1 MATVDVT
8 YAPAAGRKFVTLTSW
23 AGDAAFS
30 PTPVADGQI
39 EGPDALTMGADGV
52 VTGSDGTYALTYISP
67 SGNIQAASY
76 EIGEAAESATV
87 TATYAPATGRQA
99 VTLTSWAGSAG
110 FATTPTAGSQIEG
123 ANALTIGVD
132 GVITGP
138 DGTYAIHHITTAG
151 VIEADSFAIATAD
164 TTAPIISA
172 LTAAGTDPDTIDV
185 AFSTDEDN
193 GTAYFFASGNTSETA
208 AAIKAGAQGSQ
219 TVSATGDQSLTI
231 TLATG
236 TYRIHAMHED
246 TAGNQSNVLSSA
258 EIVLA
263 EVDAGTE
270 TGTGTAT
277 YSPPGNMTLTTVQE
291 PVDEYLT
298 DGWSSPP
305 ETGEQVLTFTAEGA
319 FDPQL
324 NWSGPA
330 EGAFDYY
337 YINNDG
343 NFYERTITTGSLDSL
358 ADTTPAAFSFT
369 DVTGQPVSTVTESNI
384 ITITGV
390 DAATDVAAS
399 ITGGEYAVSTD
410 DGATFGAY
418 TSAATNV
425 QLDDQIKVRVTT
437 SANNSTGT
445 SAAFTAGG
453 VTDTFTATTEAEAA
467 SVLESTD
474 LESASNV
481 SSSNIS
487 QTHVLESQSL
497 NTDSASSN
505 TQISQT
511 HSLSTENVEAIPTLS
526 LPSFG
531 DMIYALNS
539 SDVESGTNVNTPL
552 LFILSQLNARVS
564 ESLSETS
571 NPMISQTHSI
581 LTNNVEALSLNSIP
595 FFTGEVAPL
604 NMNGIPVKESV
615 VFSASK
621 MPTSLKQGSYYAL
634 KFPVLTNGEAVVSVE
649 DAKFSLYRSGAE
661 VLTKSIVDTSLNFA
675 SSTFNV
681 DLDDSETEVLAGLY
695 TFEMWFVDMSGNN
708 IHVRSGNINFEPTK
722 VRFI

>member
-1 MATVDVT
+1 MATVTAT

-87 TATYAPATGRQA
+87 TATYAPATGRQV
-99 VTLTSWAGSAG
+99 VTLTSWAGSAD

-453 VTDTFTATTEAEAA
+453 VSDTFTATTEAEAA
-467 SVLESTD
+467 QVPQGTITFGSETID
-474 LESASNV
+474 G
-481 SSSNIS
+481 SSIS
-487 QTHVLESQSL
+487 QPFSYSL
-497 NTDSASSN
+497 NCRLS
-505 TQISQT
+505 
-511 HSLSTENVEAIPTLS
+511 SLS
-526 LPSFG
+526 
-531 DMIYALNS
+531 
-539 SDVESGTNVNTPL
+539 
-552 LFILSQLNARVS
+552 QR
-564 ESLSETS
+564 
-571 NPMISQTHSI
+571 
-581 LTNNVEALSLNSIP
+581 
-595 FFTGEVAPL
+595 
-604 NMNGIPVKESV
+604 
-615 VFSASK
+615 
-621 MPTSLKQGSYYAL
+621 
-634 KFPVLTNGEAVVSVE
+634 
-649 DAKFSLYRSGAE
+649 
-661 VLTKSIVDTSLNFA
+661 
-675 SSTFNV
+675 
-681 DLDDSETEVLAGLY
+681 
-695 TFEMWFVDMSGNN
+695 
-708 IHVRSGNINFEPTK
+708 
-722 VRFI
+722 